1 MKNDEKFH
9 SSRCEKYGSDDE
21 AIKAI
26 KLSAS
31 SIKGI
36 VGLSNLG
43 NTCFMNSG
51 IQCVANTFPLTEF
64 FLTNRYFDEINEDN
78 PLGTKGKLVRKF
90 GSLLRKMWF
99 GDKSVVTPVNFKNL
113 LPKFYE
119 ISQMNSNQ

>member
-1 MKNDEKFH
+1 MAVKILNFPCVCRKVSYCSEDCMKNDEKFH

-21 AIKAI
+21 SIRAI

-51 IQCVANTFPLTEF
+51 I
-64 FLTNRYFDEINEDN
+64 
-78 PLGTKGKLVRKF
+78 
-90 GSLLRKMWF
+90 
-99 GDKSVVTPVNFKNL
+99 
-113 LPKFYE
+113 
-119 ISQMNSNQ
+119 